1 MTKQQSFPA
10 SPPPTDPLP
19 TIPPL
24 TTTPATTPDEK
35 ISALRLIA
43 DSVAQQRQTASR
55 ALLYHPTTLSLTA
68 LLLALVARIFYFPSS
83 SSSSTTSSF
92 PSPSTLLHNA
102 GAHTTR
108 AQLPFLVTTAAGC
121 VMILLV
127 AVKWMAGGYIEEA
140 ERVGTWRWLNHQGE
154 EEEEDGDGEYET
166 EILISKFAEEI
177 IGAVALRIPTT
188 ITTTTTT
195 TTKDTNTNE
204 SKNSKPNPN
213 PKPKPKPVLIRAWTV
228 KRRYR
233 RRGVGTGLLEDAAG
247 YCWRQKG
254 VDVYARAGDGDGDGD
269 GDGMMRFEERHA
281 NSYRVLPRMFNGV
294 FEGRERWA
302 RGVLRGV
309 LERGREERG

>member
-1 MTKQQSFPA
+1 MAKQRSPPA
-10 SPPPTDPLP
+10 SLPPTDPLP

-68 LLLALVARIFYFPSS
+68 LLLALVVRIFYFP

-92 PSPSTLLHNA
+92 PSLSTLLHNA

-140 ERVGTWRWLNHQGE
+140 ERVGTWRWLNHHD
-154 EEEEDGDGEYET
+154 EEEEDGGDEGGEYET

-188 ITTTTTT
+188 
-195 TTKDTNTNE
+195 TTKDTNTNTNE
-204 SKNSKPNPN
+204 SKNSKPKSKS
-213 PKPKPKPVLIRAWTV
+213 KPKPKPVLIRAWTV

-247 YCWRQKG
+247 YCQLEKG
-254 VDVYARAGDGDGDGD
+254 VDVYARARAGDGDGD